1 MRSMSGVSPVTVS
14 AALIVRD
21 EERLLGGCL
30 ETVVGR
36 VNEIVIADTGST
48 DRTRKIAEA
57 FGARIID
64 RPWTGDFS
72 VARNAAL
79 DAVSSNWV
87 LYIDADE
94 RLRLPNGGRVSDYVE
109 PTAVAGLVRF
119 RPRTGFTR
127 YLEWRLFRSDPR
139 IRFKGKIHET
149 MVDAIQAV
157 SAAEVAPVIRTEIG
171 IDHLGYDGDQTSKH
185 ARNLPLLREAVTADP
200 SRIFLWFHLT
210 ETLAAIGELKAA
222 RRTAQ
227 EGLSRVDSRSSE
239 KDRAAASMIY
249 QFLARDGLARG
260 LDVLDL
266 IDQGLA
272 RFPDDLA
279 LTYLKGRALLTR
291 QDANGAMQVAQM
303 LLATNPDSL
312 SDGILAYDRSIFDK
326 RALEVAA
333 LASLQL
339 GHSSQALAYFATAAR
354 LATAA

>member
-1 MRSMSGVSPVTVS
+1 MSSVLPVTVS
-14 AALIVRD
+14 AALIVRN

-48 DRTRKIAEA
+48 DRTREIAEA

-109 PTAVAGLVRF
+109 PTAVAGFVRF

-127 YLEWRLFRSDPR
+127 YREWRLFRSDPR

-157 SAAEVAPVIRTEIG
+157 SAAEGAPVIRTEIG
-171 IDHLGYDGDQTSKH
+171 IDHLGYDGDQASKH
-185 ARNLPLLREAVTADP
+185 ARNLPLLREAVRAHP

-222 RRTAQ
+222 RTTAQ
-227 EGLSRVDSRSSE
+227 EGLSRVDNRSSE

-249 QFLARDGLARG
+249 QFLARDGLACS

-266 IDQGLA
+266 IDEGLA

-279 LTYLKGRALLTR
+279 LTYLRGRALLRR
-291 QDANGAMQVAQM
+291 QDANGALQVAQV
-303 LLATNPDSL
+303 LLLTNSDLL
-312 SDGILAYDRSIFDK
+312 SDGMLAYDRSIFGEK
-326 RALEVAA
+326 ALELAA
-333 LASLQL
+333 LASLKL
-339 GHSSQALAYFATAAR
+339 GHSSQAAAYFAKAAR
-354 LATAA
+354 LAAAA